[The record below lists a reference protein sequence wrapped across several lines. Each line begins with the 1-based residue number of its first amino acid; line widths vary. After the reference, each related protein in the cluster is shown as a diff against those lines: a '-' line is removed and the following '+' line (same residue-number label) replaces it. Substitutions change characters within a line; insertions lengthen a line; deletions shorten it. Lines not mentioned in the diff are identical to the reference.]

1 MCGEGPSSFA
11 GFYISQPKRRKS
23 FRPEITRG
31 QMCQTLEIVGIRRWR
46 IFSFHYPCSA
56 DFLWI
61 LLLAGPSDITLLMQ
75 LCFTFCCCCCC
86 CSVAKSCPTLCNPM
100 DCSMPGFP
108 VPSPRVCSDSCPL
121 SWWCY
126 LTISSFAALFSFCLQ
141 SFPASGSFSMSQ
153 LFASGCQSIGTSAS
167 VLPRNIQGWFPL
179 ELTSLISFQSTGLW
193 RVLFSTTIRKHHFF
207 GAQPSLRSN
216 SHIGTWLLEK
226 P

>member
-1 MCGEGPSSFA
+1 
-11 GFYISQPKRRKS
+11 
-23 FRPEITRG
+23 
-31 QMCQTLEIVGIRRWR
+31 MCQTLVIVGIRRWR

-61 LLLAGPSDITLLMQ
+61 LLLAGPSDLTLLMQ

-167 VLPRNIQGWFPL
+167 ASVNID
-179 ELTSLISFQSTGLW
+179 EYSELISFRIHCLDLLAVQGTSPTPQ
-193 RVLFSTTIRKHHFF
+193 FKSIN
-207 GAQPSLRSN
+207 SLALS
-216 SHIGTWLLEK
+216 LLYGPILTSIHDYWK
-226 P
+226 NVVSCSRGHW